1 MGRTSGRVRNVL
13 ATACPAG
20 CCRTGRTGPGYGL
33 CALGGSFYA
42 LSCWVRLVVLHL
54 LPLLVGGRVA
64 PARTVHEEIL
74 GKPFNVYDFLA
85 VLDIEGVE
93 VAPKGFFPE
102 SLEYT
107 MDTSRMPR

>member
-1 MGRTSGRVRNVL
+1 MLQLVPQVAVAQVVQVQDTV
-13 ATACPAG
+13 
-20 CCRTGRTGPGYGL
+20 
-33 CALGGSFYA
+33 YA
-42 LSCWVRLVVLHL
+42 HLVVAFTPLVVLHL

>member
-42 LSCWVRLVVLHL
+42 LSCTPPPTTPRGREGSPSANSARRDTWEAVQCVRFSR
-54 LPLLVGGRVA
+54 GTRYRRRRSCA
-64 PARTVHEEIL
+64 
-74 GKPFNVYDFLA
+74 
-85 VLDIEGVE
+85 
-93 VAPKGFFPE
+93 KGFFP
-102 SLEYT
+102 
-107 MDTSRMPR
+107 